1 LPYGYPI
8 TPIGGYLVKFKKFV
22 AAASFVLVLM
32 LILATFTSIPARA
45 QATSSAPAA
54 SATPQGWDA
63 SIPLPPGAV
72 LLNSTVPKT
81 GVVYAA
87 DFAVPG
93 NYKELVDF
101 YEKEL
106 PKAGFGMGPKVAMAA
121 RKVYN
126 RSFSRGGNLD
136 SVVITP
142 IANDPSKM
150 NIHFAWSSQ
159 TPKKPPS

>member
-1 LPYGYPI
+1 VPI
-8 TPIGGYLVKFKKFV
+8 AISIGGYLVKFTKFF
-22 AAASFVLVLM
+22 AAAFFLV
-32 LILATFTSIPARA
+32 IFATFASIPARA
-45 QATSSAPAA
+45 QTASSAPAR
-54 SATPQGWDA
+54 ATPQGWDA

-87 DFAVPG
+87 DFTVPG
-93 NYKELVDF
+93 SYTELVDF
-101 YEKEL
+101 YEKAL
-106 PKAGFGMGPKVAMAA
+106 PKAGFDMGPKVAMAA

-126 RSFSRGGNLD
+126 RSFSRGGSLD

-142 IANDPSKM
+142 SSADPSKM

-159 TPKKPPS
+159 TPKK

>member
-1 LPYGYPI
+1 MKS
-8 TPIGGYLVKFKKFV
+8 TKFV
-22 AAASFVLVLM
+22 AAASLLLVLAAFAPM
-32 LILATFTSIPARA
+32 PARA

-63 SIPLPPGAV
+63 SIPLPPGAT

-93 NYKELVDF
+93 SYTELVDF

-106 PKAGFGMGPKVAMAA
+106 PKAGFDMGPKVAMAA

-126 RSFSRGGNLD
+126 RSFNRGGSLN

-142 IANDPSKM
+142 NANDPSKM
-150 NIHFAWSSQ
+150 NIHFAWSTQ
-159 TPKKPPS
+159 TPKKQPS

>member
-1 LPYGYPI
+1 
-8 TPIGGYLVKFKKFV
+8 VKLSKF
-22 AAASFVLVLM
+22 APAASFVLL
-32 LILATFTSIPARA
+32 LLTFARMTALA
-45 QATSSAPAA
+45 QAPASAPAA
-54 SATPQGWDA
+54 STPQGWDS
-63 SIPLPPGAV
+63 SIPLPPGAT

-87 DFAVPG
+87 DFAAPG
-93 NYKELVDF
+93 SYTDLVDF
-101 YEKEL
+101 YEKSL
-106 PKAGFGMGPKVAMAA
+106 PKAGFQMGPKVAMAA

-136 SVVITP
+136 SVVIAP

-159 TPKKPPS
+159 TPKK